1 MGYDGAVRKPAL
13 TVCLALLALLSAP
26 GTVQAGKP
34 SASSCALP
42 ASDLCTDS
50 VWRGHRWASQ
60 PIPFRINVAV
70 PLAGAEQD
78 VVDAFAAWQNE
89 IKSPQV
95 EAAYPGDGSSI
106 TFVYL
111 GPTTAGPSND
121 GVNTVFIGPAGG
133 GTAGAAVRLRRKE
146 ILEFDITINSNVGWS
161 TDLTCPGHNC
171 GALDLQN
178 VMTHEIG
185 HALDLYHVSEPAQ
198 AELTMAPGA
207 AMGETK
213 KRDLGAGEVLAL
225 RRIYPA

>member
-1 MGYDGAVRKPAL
+1 MKPAL
-13 TVCLALLALLSAP
+13 TVLLAVIALAGAP
-26 GTVQAGKP
+26 STSLAGKP
-34 SASSCALP
+34 PASACTLP
-42 ASDLCTDS
+42 ASDMCADY

-60 PIPFRINVAV
+60 PIPFRVNVAV
-70 PLAGAEQD
+70 PLPGAEQD
-78 VVDAFAAWQNE
+78 VLDAFAAWQNE
-89 IKSPQV
+89 VKSPQV

-106 TFVYL
+106 AFVYL

-133 GTAGAAVRLRRKE
+133 GIGGAAVRLRRKE

-178 VMTHEIG
+178 VLTHEVG
-185 HALDLYHVSEPAQ
+185 HALDLYHVSEAAQ
-198 AELTMAPGA
+198 AELTMAPSA
-207 AMGETK
+207 AADETK
-213 KRDLGAGEVLAL
+213 KRDLGAGEILAI